1 MGKFSKGSGVKFG
14 DPEGMFY
21 SPRQTAVPLDTH
33 KKAMMK
39 KKWGITMDKEVDSV
53 AEIVRLF
60 RLLDPYDRCLT
71 KGLLDEMIAIEE
83 LKAKKVS
90 PP

>member
-21 SPRQTAVPLDTH
+21 SPRQTAVPLDAH
-33 KKAMMK
+33 KKAMMN

-60 RLLDPYDRCLT
+60 RLLDPFDKSLT
-71 KGLLDEMIAIEE
+71 KSLLDEMIAIEKI
-83 LKAKKVS
+83 KAEQNGQ
-90 PP
+90 